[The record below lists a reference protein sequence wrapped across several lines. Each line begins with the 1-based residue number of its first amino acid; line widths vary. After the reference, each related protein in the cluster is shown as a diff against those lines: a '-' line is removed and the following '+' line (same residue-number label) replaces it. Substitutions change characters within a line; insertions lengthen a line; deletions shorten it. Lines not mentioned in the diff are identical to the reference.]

1 MPKNFIAID
10 NYILPD
16 PSLPTV
22 RVFTVSTE
30 GVDLDEALETYTEF
44 ISSQRMKKII
54 RLAHMS
60 DKKLSFCSELALCF
74 ALGSFSLPFYP
85 PRYEYDEWGKPY
97 LSECEGVYINIS
109 HSGTMA
115 ACVISNVPVSV
126 DVLEKDYYIA
136 SDFQRKVVT
145 RNDKQPSDKH
155 ELLSL
160 WTKKESYV
168 KLTGKGLR
176 TSMLSF
182 SVSGDKA
189 ISHIGGKEAFINSV
203 EFDGYFISIA
213 SYEKVNAEYLMFSKE
228 DFPLLREKAAKQ
240 RENP

>member
-1 MPKNFIAID
+1 MPKKFIAID
-10 NYILPD
+10 NDFVLD
-16 PSLPTV
+16 ESLPTV

-30 GVDLDEALETYTEF
+30 GVDLDEALDMYKEF
-44 ISSQRMKKII
+44 ISPKRMKKII

-74 ALGSFSLPFYP
+74 ALGSLSLPFYP
-85 PRYEYDEWGKPY
+85 PEYEYDEWGKPY
-97 LSECEGVYINIS
+97 LTGIENVYMNIS

-115 ACVISNVPVSV
+115 ACVIASIPISV
-126 DVLEKDYYIA
+126 DVLETDYYI
-136 SDFQRKVVT
+136 SDDFKRKVVT
-145 RNDKQPSDKH
+145 QSDKEPCDKR

-182 SVSGDKA
+182 SVNGEKA
-189 ISHIGGKEAFINSV
+189 ISHIGGKEAFISSV
-203 EFDGYFISIA
+203 ETDGYFVSTA
-213 SYEKVNAEYLMFSKE
+213 SYEKVNVEYLMFSKE
-228 DFPLLREKAAKQ
+228 DFSLLIEKAAKQ
-240 RENP
+240 RLV